1 SWFKNMVL
9 IAGDSY
15 NDSKGFIE
23 GEEICE
29 EAFDYMP
36 GFNAVRLY
44 AAEDQDID
52 RTRVKQVIDPGCGFA
67 YFCGHGSPGT
77 WSTHFPPNAEG
88 WATGFDAFDMIHLK
102 NKEKL
107 PIVVIGGCHNNQF
120 DVTILNLFKN
130 LQEAIQT
137 STWMPRCWSWWL
149 TCKIGG
155 GAIATIGSTGLGT
168 HGREDTDN
176 NNIADYLEVLDG
188 WLELRFFQL
197 YGIENSKVLGENHG
211 ISLTEYLHTYIG
223 SDEKMDVKMVQQ
235 WILFGDP
242 SLQIGGY

>member
-1 SWFKNMVL
+1 
-9 IAGDSY
+9 
-15 NDSKGFIE
+15 
-23 GEEICE
+23 
-29 EAFDYMP
+29 
-36 GFNAVRLY
+36 
-44 AAEDQDID
+44 
-52 RTRVKQVIDPGCGFA
+52 
-67 YFCGHGSPGT
+67 
-77 WSTHFPPNAEG
+77 
-88 WATGFDAFDMIHLK
+88 MIHLK
-102 NKEKL
+102 NEEKL

-120 DVTILNLFKN
+120 DVTILNLFRN

-197 YGIENSKVLGENHG
+197 YGIENKKNLGENHG
-211 ISLTEYLHTYIG
+211 VTLTEYLHIFLG
-223 SDEKMDVKMVQQ
+223 SNEKMDVKMVQQ
-235 WILFGDP
+235 WMLFGDP